1 MTSYPIAEAKSRFS
15 EVIKTVENGGE
26 VFITRGTKK
35 EAVAVVVPI
44 EEWHKRNKR
53 QLGTLQSWGA
63 IQIADDWHMT
73 DEELLGYEPQLS
85 R

>member
-1 MTSYPIAEAKSRFS
+1 MVSYPIAEAKSRFS
-15 EVIKTVENGGE
+15 EVIKTVEGGGE

-44 EEWHKRNKR
+44 DEWHKRNRR
-53 QLGTLQSWGA
+53 QLGTLEGWGA
-63 IQIADDWHMT
+63 IQIADDWYMT
-73 DEELLGYEPQLS
+73 GEEFLGYESQIP